1 VGAIRG
7 LEAIQHEQVRADIG
21 LVTVQ
26 RASRIVSLLAAMLVL
41 VAGAPS
47 AAAAE
52 HALPRAARAHAA
64 IIGGQAAEPGTFPW
78 MAYVLDMRGEAFGQ
92 CSGTVVAPNVVL
104 TAAHCAENLQ
114 TGIPNDPAG
123 YRVLTGN
130 VDVSSPGATTQA
142 SGVSRVIVCGCF
154 DRHTAVGDV
163 ALLELSTPTTAPA
176 IALATKPSGSA
187 VAIMAGWGNT
197 YFAEAEAVTHLRW
210 APTLLQLASTC
221 EREASPFSPASEI
234 CTVGSPASTSACN
247 GDSGGPLLEP
257 MPSAVGGMVQIG
269 VVSHVYRRC
278 DTSKPSVFT
287 RVDAVSGWVERWVQ
301 VLASG
306 STLEPSQPVPSP
318 SLAGIAYG
326 RSLSISHHQVSLV
339 IACGGG
345 GGTCTGA
352 VKALVKVRWVLSE
365 RRRGR
370 RTVVVEDSRQVA
382 LADDSFAIAAGA
394 SATIRSAIPADD
406 RELLIGLHK
415 SHVSVLLSG
424 HGIVRRVVEA
434 PLRR

>member
-1 VGAIRG
+1 VGGIRG

-21 LVTVQ
+21 LVSLQ
-26 RASRIVSLLAAMLVL
+26 RASRVVPLLAAMLVL

-52 HALPRAARAHAA
+52 HAPARAHAA
-64 IIGGQAAEPGTFPW
+64 IIGGHAAEPGMFPW
-78 MAYVLDMRGEAFGQ
+78 MAYVLDMRGEALGQ

-130 VDVSSPGATTQA
+130 VDVSSPDATTQV
-142 SGVSRVIVCGCF
+142 SSVSRVIVCGCF

-176 IALATKPSGSA
+176 IALAAKPSGSA
-187 VAIMAGWGNT
+187 AAVMAGWGNT

-210 APTLLQLASTC
+210 APTLLQPAGTC

-234 CTVGSPASTSACN
+234 CTVGSPAGTAVCN

-269 VVSHVYRRC
+269 VASHVYGRC
-278 DTSKPSVFT
+278 DTTKSSVFT
-287 RVDAVSGWVERWVQ
+287 RVDAVSEWVERWVQ
-301 VLASG
+301 ALASG
-306 STLEPSQPVPSP
+306 STLEPSEPVPSP

-326 RSLSISHHQVSLV
+326 RSLSIRHHQISLV
-339 IACGGG
+339 IACGRG

-352 VKALVKVRWVLSE
+352 VKALVKVRWLLSQ

-370 RTVVVEDSRQVA
+370 RTVVVEGSRQVA
-382 LADDSFAIAAGA
+382 LADDSFAIAAGS
-394 SATIRSAIPADD
+394 SAMIRSEIPTGD
-406 RELLIGLHK
+406 RELLAGLHT
-415 SHVSVLLSG
+415 SYVGVLLSG
-424 HGIVRRVVEA
+424 HGIARRVLDA
-434 PLRR
+434 PLRG

>member
-1 VGAIRG
+1 
-7 LEAIQHEQVRADIG
+7 
-21 LVTVQ
+21 VTVQ
-26 RASRIVSLLAAMLVL
+26 RASRVVLLLAAMFVL

-47 AAAAE
+47 PAAAE
-52 HALPRAARAHAA
+52 HAFPRARAHAA
-64 IIGGQAAEPGTFPW
+64 VIGGQAAEPGTFPW
-78 MAYVLDMRGEAFGQ
+78 MAYVLDMRGEALGQ

-104 TAAHCAENLQ
+104 TAAHCAENLL

-130 VDVSSPGATTQA
+130 VDVSSPGATTQV

-176 IALATKPSGSA
+176 IALVRKPSGSA
-187 VAIMAGWGNT
+187 AAVMAGWGNT
-197 YFAEAEAVTHLRW
+197 YFAEAEEVTHLRW
-210 APTLLQLASTC
+210 APTLLQPAGTC

-234 CTVGSPASTSACN
+234 CTVGSPARTAACN

-269 VVSHVYRRC
+269 VASHVYRRC
-278 DTSKPSVFT
+278 DTTKPSVFT
-287 RVDAVSGWVERWVQ
+287 RVDAVSDWVERWVQ
-301 VLASG
+301 ALASG
-306 STLEPSQPVPSP
+306 STIEPSEPVPSP

-326 RSLSISHHQVSLV
+326 RSLSIRHHQISLV
-339 IACGGG
+339 IACGRG
-345 GGTCTGA
+345 GGTCTGV

-370 RTVVVEDSRQVA
+370 RTVAVERSGQVA
-382 LADDSFAIAAGA
+382 LADDSFAIAAG
-394 SATIRSAIPADD
+394 SSTTIRSSISAEG
-406 RELLIGLHK
+406 RELLVGLQR
-415 SHVSVLLSG
+415 SYVSVLLSG
-424 HGIVRRVVEA
+424 HGIARRVVETR
-434 PLRR
+434 LRK